1 MIVKAGEI
9 IRGIKKIDAELEMCK
24 IPESDELLAGEAA
37 ALYSLIDRNGK
48 GELNIYNAILTAH
61 NYGYAKGVR
70 KHANNFTGQSDEPTI

>member
-48 GELNIYNAILTAH
+48 GELNIIMP
-61 NYGYAKGVR
+61 
-70 KHANNFTGQSDEPTI
+70 F